1 MAFLKQCF
9 LIMSRGFK
17 KNPSI
22 YLLIIL
28 SQIVS
33 ILATFF
39 AFGLIANAYTNFEN
53 ADLSDRTFFINLT
66 DRYNEEDISYEERFC
81 VGAISFKEFDEKM
94 DEILEILGNNIEE
107 IAIYGDYI
115 FDDEKYGYSSWF
127 HGAEQEYDTYEVS
140 IRIDPYEQGDSI
152 IFGNQKYYIERL
164 SEARRIVFL
173 NYKGTPDDATVYEFW
188 FTTKEILTY
197 SEFEKV
203 KDKIDEV
210 FDYFSIEEPE
220 APKLLDIQM
229 NNTQLSLSAVL
240 IVVVVLDCALC
251 YLFLY
256 ENRKKVFAIHRI
268 CGAEKSFCIL
278 TCLVEVLVYM
288 IISFSLAYGVFK
300 TYLEE
305 IILKYYPK
313 ASIAYT
319 FENYKW
325 IFSGYFIATIIIMG
339 LCIIVFFSKPIVEER
354 K

>member
-1 MAFLKQCF
+1 M
-9 LIMSRGFK
+9 
-17 KNPSI
+17 I

-33 ILATFF
+33 ILAIFF

-53 ADLSDRTFFINLT
+53 ADFSDRTFFINLT

-81 VGAISFKEFDEKM
+81 VGAISFKEFDKKM
-94 DEILEILGNNIEE
+94 DEILEILGDNIEE
-107 IAIYGDYI
+107 IAIYGNYVYNDKSYS
-115 FDDEKYGYSSWF
+115 YSSWF
-127 HGAEQEYDTYEVS
+127 YGAEQEYDTYEVA
-140 IRIDPYEQGDSI
+140 IRSDYHKPGETVVFGD
-152 IFGNQKYYIERL
+152 KTYYIVDT
-164 SEARRIVFL
+164 SETQPIVFMH
-173 NYKGTPDDATVYEFW
+173 YKGTPDDATVYEFW

-197 SEFEKV
+197 NEFEKV

-288 IISFSLAYGVFK
+288 IISFSLAYGIFK

-339 LCIIVFFSKPIVEER
+339 ICIIAFFSKPIVEER